1 MSKTHVVKS
10 GENLTVIAKRYG
22 TTVEVL
28 VALNNIK
35 NKNVIRVG
43 QVLTLPTVDT
53 KPEPVTKDY
62 TAIGQVVENLVERV
76 ENLPEFDRLMKLL
89 G

>member
-10 GENLTVIAKRYG
+10 GENLTVIAKKYG

-35 NKNVIRVG
+35 NKNLIRVG
-43 QVLTLPTVDT
+43 QVLNLPTVDT

-62 TAIGQVVENLVERV
+62 VTIGRVVENLVERV
-76 ENLPEFDRLMKLL
+76 ENLPEFDTLMKLL

>member
-1 MSKTHVVKS
+1 MKHVVKS
-10 GENLTVIAKRYG
+10 GENLTVIAKKYG

-35 NKNVIRVG
+35 NRNLIRVG
-43 QVLTLPTVDT
+43 QVLNLPAVDT
-53 KPEPVTKDY
+53 TPEPAAKDY
-62 TAIGQVVENLVERV
+62 AAIGKAVENLVDKV
-76 ENLPEFDRLMKLL
+76 ENLPEFQNLVKLL

>member
-1 MSKTHVVKS
+1 MRKTHVVKS
-10 GENLTVIAKRYG
+10 GENLTIIAKKYG

-35 NKNVIRVG
+35 NKNLIRVG
-43 QVLTLPTVDT
+43 QVLNLPTVPTSTD
-53 KPEPVTKDY
+53 PVTKDY
-62 TAIGQVVENLVERV
+62 ATIGKAVENLVERV
-76 ENLPEFDRLMKLL
+76 ENLPEFDALMKLL

>member
-1 MSKTHVVKS
+1 MKHVVKA
-10 GENLTVIAKRYG
+10 GENLTVIAKKYG

-35 NKNVIRVG
+35 NRNLIRVG
-43 QVLTLPTVDT
+43 QVLNL
-53 KPEPVTKDY
+53 PEPAEKDY
-62 TAIGQVVENLVERV
+62 AAIGKAVENLVDKV
-76 ENLPEFDRLMKLL
+76 ENLPEYQTFVKLL

>member
-1 MSKTHVVKS
+1 MNNTHVVKS

-28 VALNNIK
+28 VALNGIK
-35 NKNVIRVG
+35 NKNLIRVG
-43 QVLTLPTVDT
+43 QVLRLPTVPTTPD
-53 KPEPVTKDY
+53 PVTKDY
-62 TAIGQVVENLVERV
+62 ATIGKLVENLVEKV
-76 ENLPEFDRLMKLL
+76 ENDPEFDTLMKLL